1 MHVGERAH
9 QCSRSNDM
17 SNFSNLG
24 QRVVD
29 MFTKLSK
36 IGFSMECFTAGFL
49 RFFTRK
55 GQNFTFGW
63 LAAYSSS
70 NTAISGIFLKFP

>member
-1 MHVGERAH
+1 MHVGERVH

-36 IGFSMECFTAGFL
+36 IGFSMECFTAGF
-49 RFFTRK
+49 
-55 GQNFTFGW
+55 
-63 LAAYSSS
+63 
-70 NTAISGIFLKFP
+70 